1 MSFTLQMSGIFEAP
15 QKGKKNKTKNDA
27 LSGNCVCIS
36 ILYPN
41 LIRLQPQSFC
51 LWQMINC
58 SELRVSLHLSVGI
71 SCWHAIRIPFRYLCS
86 VGVFWWVVAPPPS
99 SNALPLITQSI
110 SDSDIVS
117 NRFTFLTFCGH
128 GYTLDPIHSLS
139 WLKIYFLKNV
149 FLMIILNYPVMAS
162 GDMAGSIVWFH
173 MLWRRSTRIKSAL
186 WLQPIVDYSRS
197 RSFAVGCKGMRQ
209 RKRTTV
215 FQQVQPTIQL

>member
-1 MSFTLQMSGIFEAP
+1 MFLFTF
-15 QKGKKNKTKNDA
+15 
-27 LSGNCVCIS
+27 LSGYPVGTQFVFLFVIS
-36 ILYPN
+36 V
-41 LIRLQPQSFC
+41 RWACFGG
-51 LWQMINC
+51 
-58 SELRVSLHLSVGI
+58 SL
-71 SCWHAIRIPFRYLCS
+71 PP
-86 VGVFWWVVAPPPS
+86 PPPS